1 MPQEQNP
8 AAKSAAKN
16 NEKSDLKQLLA
27 NKPLL
32 YTIAGSVGVVVV
44 MFIIMIAVLLNVGS
58 ANSANPNQSKQIK
71 ASEKVIKNDPVTL
84 FTTESTGK
92 ALEVQALLAREQIT
106 AAKVD
111 NGSKVSIVL
120 KEYTQDQRD
129 RALLAIV
136 KSGLLDEHTGL
147 EIFDKGDF
155 TATKDDKKIRLVRA
169 INGELARLIRKIP
182 PIENAQVFI
191 SIPEQTFFAQN
202 QKPITATVQITMPSG
217 ERLDNM
223 KIKAISNL
231 LLGAVH
237 GLTVDNI
244 SITDTNGTVYNSI
257 IGASDDAIAKIE
269 ENDKYMQSK
278 VSAQLDKLLGKGNY
292 VATVSTFLTQAP
304 VEKSSIIYDPDKKT
318 SVTEQQ
324 FKESLGDNQSDSTS
338 SGMNPVSLYVPDGV
352 KGTVQKGTSS
362 QDRQYA
368 RTATETQYGVSKTQ
382 VNEYLDAGIIE
393 KISIAVSIEESAIP
407 TNMSLEELK
416 VLIANAASPKV
427 SPDDVS
433 IAFVE
438 SNSLVLAPDKENE
451 LPKPEESGN
460 PWWTVGVILLIGL
473 VVGLSHIGGKVK
485 TEARKQEEELEYL
498 RQVTAT
504 QEQQLKEVTSQASN
518 LIAKQEQMAQNLIEQ
533 KNQYTLAIEQVKSAQ
548 AAAAQAQAQAAQA
561 QAMPRFNLSDAIDE
575 LETDFNAVD
584 ESEAIEKIKNW
595 IESA

>member
-1 MPQEQNP
+1 M
-8 AAKSAAKN
+8 
-16 NEKSDLKQLLA
+16 EKFDLKKLLE

-32 YTIAGSVGVVVV
+32 YTIISCVTIVLV
-44 MFIIMIAVLLNVGS
+44 MFIILIAVISSNGGSKADNVD
-58 ANSANPNQSKQIK
+58 KKIK
-71 ASEKVIKNDPVTL
+71 ESQKIIKNDPVTL
-84 FTTESTGK
+84 FTTENTGK

-111 NGSKVSIVL
+111 SGSKVSIVL
-120 KEYTQDQRD
+120 KEYTRDQRD

-155 TATKDDKKIRLVRA
+155 TSTKDDKKIRLVRA

-237 GLTVDNI
+237 GLEADNI

-278 VSAQLDKLLGKGNY
+278 VNSQLDKLIGKGNY
-292 VATVSTFLTQAP
+292 IATVSTFLKQAP
-304 VEKSSIIYDPDKKT
+304 TERSSILYDPEQKT
-318 SVTEQQ
+318 SVSEQS
-324 FKESLGDNQSDSTS
+324 FSENLGDNQSDSTS
-338 SGMNPVSLYVPDGV
+338 SGMNPVSVYVPNGV
-352 KGTVQKGTSS
+352 KSSVQQGTSS
-362 QDRQYA
+362 ADRQYS
-368 RTATETQYGVSKTQ
+368 RNATETQYGVSKTQ
-382 VNEYLDAGIIE
+382 INEYLDAGTIE
-393 KISIAVSIEESAIP
+393 EISIAVSIEENAIP
-407 TNMSLEELK
+407 TNMGLYELK
-416 VLIANAASPKV
+416 TLIANAASPKV
-427 SPDDVS
+427 DPENVS

-438 SNSLVLAPDKENE
+438 SNSLVLAPDKESE

-460 PWWTVGVILLIGL
+460 PWWVVGSMLLIGL
-473 VVGLSHIGGKVK
+473 ILGLYHIGKKVRK
-485 TEARKQEEELEYL
+485 EAKKQEEELEYL
-498 RQVTAT
+498 RQIAAD
-504 QEQQLKEVTSQASN
+504 QEQQIKDVTAQAST
-518 LIAKQEQMAQNLIEQ
+518 LIAQQEQMAQNLVEQ
-533 KNQYTLAIEQVKSAQ
+533 KNQYTLALEQVKN
-548 AAAAQAQAQAAQA
+548 AQA
-561 QAMPRFNLSDAIDE
+561 QAMAQSKAIPKSALLDTIDE
-575 LETDFNAVD
+575 LESDFNSID

-595 IESA
+595 IDNA

>member
-1 MPQEQNP
+1 M
-8 AAKSAAKN
+8 
-16 NEKSDLKQLLA
+16 EKFDLKQLLA

-32 YTIAGSVGVVVV
+32 YTIVGCIAVVVV
-44 MFIIMIAVLLNVGS
+44 MFIIMLSVIINIS
-58 ANSANPNQSKQIK
+58 SSNNANPDQAKQIK

-84 FTTESTGK
+84 FTTESSGK

-106 AAKVD
+106 ATKVD

-182 PIENAQVFI
+182 PIENAQVFV
-191 SIPEQTFFAQN
+191 SIPEQTFFSQN

-223 KIKAISNL
+223 KVKAISNL

-237 GLTVDNI
+237 DLTADNI

-278 VSAQLDKLLGKGNY
+278 VNSQLDKLLGKGNY

-304 VEKSSIIYDPDKKT
+304 IEKSSILYNPDQKT
-318 SVTEQQ
+318 SVSEQE
-324 FKESLGDNQSDSTS
+324 FRESLGDNSSDSTS

-352 KGTVQKGTSS
+352 KTAVQKGTSS

-382 VNEYLDAGIIE
+382 INEYQNAGIIE
-393 KISIAVSIEESAIP
+393 KITIAVSIEESAIP
-407 TNMSLEELK
+407 TNISLDELK
-416 VLIANAASPKV
+416 TLIANAASPKV
-427 SPDDVS
+427 NPDDVS

-438 SNSLVLAPDKENE
+438 SNSLILAPDKENE

-460 PWWTVGVILLIGL
+460 PWWTVGAILL
-473 VVGLSHIGGKVK
+473 VGLILGLGHIGRKVK
-485 TEARKQEEELEYL
+485 SETKKQEEELEYL
-498 RQVTAT
+498 RQITAT
-504 QEQQLKEVTSQASN
+504 QEQQLKQVTSQASN
-518 LIAKQEQMAQNLIEQ
+518 LIAKQEQMAQNMIEQ

-548 AAAAQAQAQAAQA
+548 AAQAKANASA
-561 QAMPRFNLSDAIDE
+561 PRNNLADALDE
-575 LETDFNAVD
+575 LETDFNSID
-584 ESEAIEKIKNW
+584 EAEAIEKIKNW
-595 IESA
+595 IEST

>member
-1 MPQEQNP
+1 M
-8 AAKSAAKN
+8 
-16 NEKSDLKQLLA
+16 EKFDLKQLLA

-32 YTIAGSVGVVVV
+32 YTIIGCIAVVLI
-44 MFIIMIAVLLNVGS
+44 MFIIMISVVINVSSTNGNINHDQ
-58 ANSANPNQSKQIK
+58 AKQIK

-84 FTTESTGK
+84 FTTESSGK

-106 AAKVD
+106 ASKID

-155 TATKDDKKIRLVRA
+155 TSTKDDKKIRLVRA

-223 KIKAISNL
+223 KVKAISNL

-237 GLTVDNI
+237 GLTADNI

-257 IGASDDAIAKIE
+257 IGASDDAIAKLE

-278 VSAQLDKLLGKGNY
+278 VNSQLDKLLGKGNY

-304 VEKSSIIYDPDKKT
+304 VEKSSILYNPEQKT
-318 SVTEQQ
+318 AVSEQK
-324 FKESLGDNQSDSTS
+324 FNESLGDNSSDSTS

-352 KGTVQKGTSS
+352 KGAIQKGSSS

-368 RTATETQYGVSKTQ
+368 RSATETQYGVSKTQ

-407 TNMSLEELK
+407 TNMSLDELRT
-416 VLIANAASPKV
+416 LIANAASPKV
-427 SPDDVS
+427 NPDDVS

-460 PWWTVGVILLIGL
+460 PWWTVGVILLVGL
-473 VVGLSHIGGKVK
+473 ILGLSHIGRKVK
-485 TEARKQEEELEYL
+485 SETKKQEEELEYL

-504 QEQQLKEVTSQASN
+504 QEQQLKEVTSQASS
-518 LIAKQEQMAQNLIEQ
+518 LIAKQEQMAQNMIEQ
-533 KNQYTLAIEQVKSAQ
+533 KNQYTLALEQVKNAQQ
-548 AAAAQAQAQAAQA
+548 AAAEARANA
-561 QAMPRFNLSDAIDE
+561 PKINISEAIDE
-575 LETDFNAVD
+575 LETDFNSVD

-595 IESA
+595 IEST